1 MLFTTKGKL
10 VEFTKSNAILFFLD
24 PEKIF
29 YLFWGKKI
37 NANEKWIFDQDPP
50 K

>member
-1 MLFTTKGKL
+1 MLFTTKRKL
-10 VEFTKSNAILFFLD
+10 VEFTKSNVISFFLD
-24 PEKIF
+24 SEKKNA
-29 YLFWGKKI
+29 FWGKKT